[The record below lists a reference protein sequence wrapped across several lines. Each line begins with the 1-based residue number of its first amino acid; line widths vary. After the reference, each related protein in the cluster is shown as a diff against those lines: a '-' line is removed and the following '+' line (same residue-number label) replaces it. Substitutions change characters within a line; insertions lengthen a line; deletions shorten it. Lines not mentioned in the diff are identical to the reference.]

1 MGVYSG
7 LDNAPEPGQPS
18 PAAVP
23 RAAQRSA
30 VLELPASPLSLGK
43 VIEPNCNMFVVVTR
57 LHSTT
62 TTTKTTTATTN

>member
-18 PAAVP
+18 PGQASAQAG
-23 RAAQRSA
+23 AAQRSA
-30 VLELPASPLSLGK
+30 RVASVALSLGK

-62 TTTKTTTATTN
+62 TKTTTN

>member
-18 PAAVP
+18 PAQARPVP
-23 RAAQRSA
+23 RPEQRSA
-30 VLELPASPLSLGK
+30 RVASVALSLGK

-62 TTTKTTTATTN
+62 TN